1 MGGPYAMDLHFIEFL
16 NQKGVVPL
24 DVCLSGSME
33 ILGRVIFSLYH
44 FSGRAFTKYGKAC
57 RGLQQRIGL
66 ILPLWSWDKF
76 YGFEGEGAKFEC
88 MYILN
93 NLF

>member
-1 MGGPYAMDLHFIEFL
+1 MGGSCAMDLHFIEFL

-44 FSGRAFTKYGKAC
+44 FSGSAFTKYGKAC
-57 RGLQQRIGL
+57 KGLQQRISL
-66 ILPLWSWDKF
+66 IFPDRVGISFLGSKGRAQSSNVCVF
-76 YGFEGEGAKFEC
+76 
-88 MYILN
+88 
-93 NLF
+93 